1 MQILYHSKTDLLY
14 LRLDDRQQ
22 SVMNRRVSDEVV
34 LDLGE
39 GDKIV
44 GIEIMAASTRL
55 DLRQLLPVRHEVMP
69 VAA

>member
-1 MQILYHSKTDLLY
+1 MQILYDSKTDVLY
-14 LRLDDRQQ
+14 LRLDERPQA
-22 SVMNRRVSDEVV
+22 VMNRRVSDEAV

-39 GDKIV
+39 GDQIV

-55 DLRQLLPVRHEVMP
+55 DLRQLLPVRSEVMP